1 MIITDKM
8 LFDHAAEARDIWLSF
23 LPSEAEIPEFQCSKS
38 FSRKMR
44 KLIKAQRHSPKTNQ
58 ILHYTKRAVAV
69 VLAVAVISFGGLM
82 TVEAYREKVVEVV
95 VRVFNELTDY
105 RFSSEKTEIEE
116 IVLPELSFG
125 YLPGGM
131 CEIENGVAGNNRHR
145 IVYEN
150 DVGLFFEL
158 TLRPIGTDGDYG
170 TILDTENSEYMTL
183 TIRGNN
189 AYANEKDGNSSIV
202 WSENNIVYNLYGNL
216 ELTEL
221 TAIAEKIRLKN

>member
-23 LPSEAEIPEFQCSKS
+23 LPPEAEMPEFQCSKS

-58 ILHYTKRAVAV
+58 ILHYTKQAVAIV
-69 VLAVAVISFGGLM
+69 VAIIMISFGSLM

-95 VRVFNELTDY
+95 VHVFNELTDY
-105 RFSSEKTEIEE
+105 RFFSEKTEIEE

-125 YLPGGM
+125 YVPEGM
-131 CEIENGVAGNNRHR
+131 REVENRASGNNRHR
-145 IVYEN
+145 IVYED
-150 DVGLFFEL
+150 DVGRFFEL
-158 TLRPIGTDGDYG
+158 TQRPVGADGDYG

-221 TAIAEKIRLKN
+221 TVIAEKIRLKN